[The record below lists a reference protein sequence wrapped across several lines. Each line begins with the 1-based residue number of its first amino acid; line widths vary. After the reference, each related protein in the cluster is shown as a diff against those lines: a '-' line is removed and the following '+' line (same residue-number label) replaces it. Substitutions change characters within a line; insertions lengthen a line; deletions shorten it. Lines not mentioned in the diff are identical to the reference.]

1 MHWLH
6 QKLRDIGVAGDDSV
20 GKVLAVQTQG
30 SEFDSPVLTLLV
42 FSHVW

>member
-6 QKLRDIGVAGDDSV
+6 QKLRDIGVVGDDSV
-20 GKVLAVQTQG
+20 GKVLAMQTQG
-30 SEFDSPVLTLLV
+30 SEFDSLVLTLPV